1 MKIEIKMPS
10 LRPEMESGV
19 LCQWNAQ
26 PGDVVEA
33 GDVLFE
39 IETAKVVTQIEAN
52 ARLKRKYD
60 ALKDAGKHTNVAK
73 VAVVSELVR
82 WMWAMGLQVQREQ
95 AAA

>member
-52 ARLKRKYD
+52 ARLKILSLLAEEGD
-60 ALKDAGKHTNVAK
+60 EVAPGTVIALAETAE
-73 VAVVSELVR
+73 A
-82 WMWAMGLQVQREQ
+82 
-95 AAA
+95 

>member
-39 IETAKVVTQIEAN
+39 IETAKVVTQLEAN
-52 ARLKRKYD
+52 ARLKILSLRAEEGD
-60 ALKDAGKHTNVAK
+60 EVAPGTVIALAETAE
-73 VAVVSELVR
+73 A
-82 WMWAMGLQVQREQ
+82 
-95 AAA
+95 

>member
-52 ARLKRKYD
+52 ARLKILSLLAEEGD
-60 ALKDAGKHTNVAK
+60 EVAPGTVIALAETAED
-73 VAVVSELVR
+73 
-82 WMWAMGLQVQREQ
+82 
-95 AAA
+95 